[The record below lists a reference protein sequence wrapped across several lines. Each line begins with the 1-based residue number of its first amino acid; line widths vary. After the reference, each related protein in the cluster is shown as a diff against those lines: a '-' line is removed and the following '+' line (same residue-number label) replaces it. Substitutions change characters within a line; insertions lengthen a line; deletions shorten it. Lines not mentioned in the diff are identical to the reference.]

1 MNYRNPFNS
10 PRVRFA
16 RVGSSPIKTQQGLAL
31 TPAMIAD
38 LTQKGL
44 AVNSNIANMQF
55 DDGSPNPPGVPVE
68 QRRGVDPVD
77 TWNAS
82 KNAKAKLQN
91 VINLNK
97 Q

>member
-31 TPAMIAD
+31 TPSIIAD
-38 LTQKGL
+38 LTKKGL

-55 DDGSPNPPGVPVE
+55 DDGVPNPPGVPIE

-77 TWNAS
+77 AWNSS
-82 KNAKAKLQN
+82 KSAKVKLQN
-91 VINLNK
+91 VINNNK
-97 Q
+97 